1 MISIKESL
9 AELERYDALRRLTLE
24 CYVSAIRNAGH
35 YAIELDDATTGPH
48 RAHMNGL
55 AAEVASGE
63 QSALLESRATLRGL
77 LRAYRDHSSGYL
89 NHLREELA
97 HSTRALEQIMETMS
111 QGDGDQQAVLRRS
124 IGRLREIAARPEAR
138 SVSAAM
144 ITITESVEG
153 AVEQLRLQSQSLI
166 AQFQVEI
173 GMLHRRIDGLEAAAM
188 VDSMS
193 KLLSRAEME
202 KRIGGSGDAWFSL
215 LLMRIEGLRLA
226 ERQWGEAVTAELAGA
241 FGKRL
246 RSGLPPDAV
255 IGRWGHEE
263 FIAKVTLGRAEAQAA
278 AKWLTENLSGRYSCL
293 KDGKTVRPTLQVST
307 AVVDREA
314 AESPA
319 RMLSRVA
326 EFLKC

>member
-24 CYVSAIRNAGH
+24 CYLAGIRNAAH
-35 YAIELDDATTGPH
+35 YAIDLNDAATGAH
-48 RAHMNGL
+48 RTHLNAL
-55 AAEVASGE
+55 AEAAACGE
-63 QSALLESRATLRGL
+63 ESALLDSRATLRGL
-77 LRAYRDHSSGYL
+77 LRAYRDHASHYL
-89 NHLREELA
+89 NGIREELA
-97 HSTRALEQIMETMS
+97 RSTRALEELMETMS
-111 QGDGDQQAVLRRS
+111 RSDGDHHAALRKS
-124 IGRLREIAARPEAR
+124 LGRLREIAALPEAR
-138 SVSAAM
+138 PVSAAVVSA
-144 ITITESVEG
+144 TDAAEG
-153 AVEQLRLQSQSLI
+153 EVEQIRLQGQLLA

-173 GMLHRRIDGLEAAAM
+173 RMLHSRIDGLEAAAM

-193 KLLSRAEME
+193 NLLSRAEME
-202 KRIGGSGDAWFSL
+202 KRIGSSGDAWFSL

-226 ERQWGEAVTAELAGA
+226 ERQWGEPLAAELAGA

-246 RSGLPPDAV
+246 RSGLPSEAV

-263 FIAKVTLGRAEAQAA
+263 FIAQVTLGRAEGLAA
-278 AKWLTENLSGRYSCL
+278 ARWLTENLSGRYACL
-293 KDGKTVRPTLQVST
+293 KDGKTVRPVLQVST

-319 RMLSRVA
+319 HMLLRAA